1 MKSLGDPLVNVIA
14 QPDWLEIL
22 QLLIA
27 RLVHEF
33 RNPLSGIL
41 ASSQLLARLVDP
53 TSPAREYAQIVE
65 EEART
70 LERFLARLA
79 EFGRLRM
86 GEPCVTGSVD
96 LHALLDQA
104 LREIKT
110 ECETGRVRQVA
121 DFDPRVSEVR
131 GEPTRLGRA
140 CAEILRNALEAMPD
154 GGTLTISTRVA
165 PGDGGQSGKRAIR
178 QSGETENPDRV
189 GIPPDRRIAPSPDRH
204 SAGKWIE
211 VEFAD
216 TGAGMTEEARQHAFE
231 PFFSTR
237 PRALGIGLSLAQAI
251 ACAHEGH
258 LRLGPLTGQGV
269 RVILALPAAAKKNDH

>member
-1 MKSLGDPLVNVIA
+1 VNSLGDPLVNVSV

-53 TSPAREYAQIVE
+53 SSPAREYAQIVE

-86 GEPCVTGSVD
+86 GEPCVAGSVD
-96 LHALLDQA
+96 VHALLVQA
-104 LREIKT
+104 LREIKA

-121 DFDPRVSEVR
+121 TFDPRVREVR

-154 GGTLTISTRVA
+154 GGTLTISTRLA
-165 PGDGGQSGKRAIR
+165 PADGGQSGKRAIR
-178 QSGETENPDRV
+178 QSGEAENPDRIGV
-189 GIPPDRRIAPSPDRH
+189 SPDRR
-204 SAGKWIE
+204 SAREWIE

-269 RVILALPAAAKKNDH
+269 RVILALPAAAARRNDH